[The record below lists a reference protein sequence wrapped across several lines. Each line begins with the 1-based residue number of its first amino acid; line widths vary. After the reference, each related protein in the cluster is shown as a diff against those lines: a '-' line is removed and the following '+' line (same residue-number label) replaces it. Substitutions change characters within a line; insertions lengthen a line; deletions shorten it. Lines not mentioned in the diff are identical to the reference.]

1 MQGNTTYRGL
11 GVRADQIVVVG
22 DASNSGRVPT
32 SEAHSF
38 YAGHGWCCPNFA
50 LMAFSSAGRREAK
63 IGRYINGRCLLPEK
77 FKGYRLRV
85 TEGELKGLW
94 LTRIDVTTKGGIAFR
109 GSPNWQEVSLRPDQF
124 QINPRFQE
132 DESAA
137 WLGLS
142 QQNALTFQTIVLSAG
157 IQTEIVD
164 P

>member
-1 MQGNTTYRGL
+1 M
-11 GVRADQIVVVG
+11 
-22 DASNSGRVPT
+22 
-32 SEAHSF
+32 
-38 YAGHGWCCPNFA
+38 A
-50 LMAFSSAGRREAK
+50 LSSAGRRDAK
-63 IGRYINGRCLLPEK
+63 IARYIDGGCLLPEK
-77 FKGYRLRV
+77 FNGYRLRV

-142 QQNALTFQTIVLSAG
+142 QQNALTFQTIILSAG

>member
-1 MQGNTTYRGL
+1 M
-11 GVRADQIVVVG
+11 
-22 DASNSGRVPT
+22 
-32 SEAHSF
+32 
-38 YAGHGWCCPNFA
+38 
-50 LMAFSSAGRREAK
+50 
-63 IGRYINGRCLLPEK
+63 PEK

-94 LTRIDVTTKGGIAFR
+94 LTRIDVTTKGGTAFR
-109 GSPNWQEVSLRPDQF
+109 SSPNWQEVSLRPDQF

-142 QQNALTFQTIVLSAG
+142 QQNALTFQTIILRTG
-157 IQTEIVD
+157 IQTEIVA

>member
-1 MQGNTTYRGL
+1 MGFR
-11 GVRADQIVVVG
+11 
-22 DASNSGRVPT
+22 
-32 SEAHSF
+32 
-38 YAGHGWCCPNFA
+38 
-50 LMAFSSAGRREAK
+50 SAGRRDAK
-63 IGRYINGRCLLPEK
+63 IARYINGRCLLPEK

-109 GSPNWQEVSLRPDQF
+109 SSPNWQEVSLRPDQF

-142 QQNALTFQTIVLSAG
+142 QQNALTFQTIILSTG
-157 IQTEIVD
+157 IQTEIVA